1 MEGIKRDESL
11 GVPRALAA
19 ALLLIFSI
27 SLVPGLFG
35 ARLGDLDAFIPE
47 GSTSVFG
54 NAPVQAEGSPGKYFK
69 NDLTAALTAAR
80 QQSKLVLVNF
90 TGYACTNC
98 HWMKANM
105 FPRPEIQSALKD
117 LIIVD
122 LYTDGTDSE
131 SEKNQ
136 KLEDQKFG
144 TASIPFY
151 ALMDP
156 DQNVI
161 ATFPQLTR
169 NSREFLSFLETKP
182 APKSQAA
189 MLR

>member
-1 MEGIKRDESL
+1 MEGIKKDERL
-11 GVPRALAA
+11 GVTRALIA

-27 SLVPGLFG
+27 SLIPGLFG
-35 ARLGDLDAFIPE
+35 GRLGDLDAFIPE
-47 GSTSVFG
+47 PSTSVFSASG
-54 NAPVQAEGSPGKYFK
+54 AATSATTYK
-69 NDLTAALTAAR
+69 NQLDAALTAAR
-80 QQSKLVLVNF
+80 QQNKLVLINF

-117 LIIVD
+117 MIIVD
-122 LYTDGTDSE
+122 LYTDGTDAD

-136 KLEDQKFG
+136 KLEDQKFS
-144 TASIPFY
+144 TVSIPFY
-151 ALMDP
+151 ALIDP

-169 NSREFLSFLETKP
+169 NPQEFLSFLQTRTT
-182 APKSQAA
+182 AHA
-189 MLR
+189 

>member
-1 MEGIKRDESL
+1 M
-11 GVPRALAA
+11 
-19 ALLLIFSI
+19 
-27 SLVPGLFG
+27 
-35 ARLGDLDAFIPE
+35 
-47 GSTSVFG
+47 
-54 NAPVQAEGSPGKYFK
+54 
-69 NDLTAALTAAR
+69 
-80 QQSKLVLVNF
+80 LVNF

-105 FPRPEIQSALKD
+105 FPRPEIRSALKD

-136 KLEDQKFG
+136 KFEDQKFG

-151 ALMDP
+151 ALIDP

-169 NSREFLSFLETKP
+169 NSQEFLSFLTTK
-182 APKSQAA
+182 ATPKSQAA